1 MKAGFILILTGIAA
15 VFLLLAIDVLIR
27 IGKLSGFFRSADVL
41 KVKKQ
46 LSIIQ
51 NMVIH
56 KITSKQSEAESFE
69 AIMNSITYITADI
82 LHAGT
87 GAILLYNKNK
97 TGLIIA
103 ACEGVSKKEKKE
115 TIITK
120 KNKNNICR
128 QVFKNDTPLLIRNLK
143 GKKEFELTDNSIYK
157 GNSLICVPIKTSEAT
172 MGVFIMSNRL
182 NKKPF
187 NQENID
193 ILSSIA
199 GQIAIV
205 VDNHIFHQRVA
216 VKMNELNTLYKVS
229 EQISHSLDLQTT
241 LDNISKLAVNIT
253 KTDACSLRLLNPN
266 TNQLEIMSS
275 TGLSKK
281 YMQKGSLKI
290 GQGVG
295 GYVAKKGV
303 AISIPNLKKDKRLE
317 YTTHIEK
324 EGLKSLISVPIK
336 NADEKVIGIISI
348 YKREEY
354 DFPKETVEIIS
365 TFANNVSVCIKN
377 ASLFETIEK
386 SYFNTIQSLTLAV
399 DARDAYTNGHSKRVT
414 NEAVAIAKE
423 MKILGSRIELLRFA
437 GRLHDIGKIGISDQ
451 ILLKKGKL
459 TNSEYTKIKAHPL
472 KGIELLGPLKF
483 LKNILP
489 IIKSHHERYDGKGYP
504 EGLSGRGIPI
514 LARILAVA
522 DSYDA
527 MTSDRPY
534 RAAFTE
540 KKAIKEIKKNSGS
553 QFDPDVVNT
562 FLRIKNKEKRTR

>member
-1 MKAGFILILTGIAA
+1 
-15 VFLLLAIDVLIR
+15 
-27 IGKLSGFFRSADVL
+27 
-41 KVKKQ
+41 
-46 LSIIQ
+46 
-51 NMVIH
+51 MVIH
-56 KITSKQSEAESFE
+56 KITTKRSEAESFE
-69 AIMNSITYITADI
+69 SIIDAITYITTDI
-82 LHAGT
+82 LHAGA
-87 GAILLYNKNK
+87 GAVLLYNKNK
-97 TGLIIA
+97 SGLIIA
-103 ACEGVSKKEKKE
+103 ACEGVSEKEKKE

-120 KNKNNICR
+120 KDKDNICW
-128 QVFKNDTPLLIRNLK
+128 QVFNNDTPLLIKNLK
-143 GKKEFELTDNSIYK
+143 EKKEFELTDNSIYK

-172 MGVFIMSNRL
+172 MGVFIVSNHL

-187 NQENID
+187 DQENID

-199 GQIAIV
+199 GQIAII
-205 VDNHIFHQRVA
+205 VDHHIFVQKLT

-303 AISIPNLKKDKRLE
+303 AVSIPDLKKDKRLK
-317 YTTHIEK
+317 YTTYIEN
-324 EGLKSLISVPIK
+324 EGLKSLVSVPIK
-336 NADEKVIGIISI
+336 DADEKVIGIISL

-354 DFPKETVEIIS
+354 NFPKEIVGIIS

-377 ASLFETIEK
+377 ARLFETIEK
-386 SYFNTIQSLTLAV
+386 SYYNTIQSLTLAV
-399 DARDAYTNGHSKRVT
+399 DARDSYTNGHSKRVT
-414 NEAVAIAKE
+414 NEAIKIAKE
-423 MKILGSRIELLRFA
+423 MKLTGSRIELLRFA

-451 ILLKKGKL
+451 ILLKKGRL
-459 TNSEYTKIKAHPL
+459 TNSEYIKIKSHPL

-489 IIKSHHERYDGKGYP
+489 IIKYHHERYDGKGYP
-504 EGLSGRGIPI
+504 EGLSGRSIPI
-514 LARILAVA
+514 LARILSVA
-522 DSYDA
+522 DTYDA

-534 RAAFTE
+534 RAAFAE

-553 QFDPDVVNT
+553 QFDPDVVTT
-562 FLRIKNKEKRTR
+562 FLSIKNKEKKNS